1 MFISP
6 LVQRTLITL
15 AVLTSFGVLVHD
27 TKIDQATTLALALP
41 VGLVVLAQV
50 PTLRSEG
57 HTHVE
62 RVAFEKSSHLTS
74 GMPRVQPRDDHRKYV
89 LGKRTSGFNSLN
101 EHILMFDPSLA

>member
-6 LVQRTLITL
+6 LIQRTLITF
-15 AVLTSFGVLVHD
+15 AILTTFGVLVHD
-27 TKIDQATTLALALP
+27 TKIDQALAIAVP

-50 PTLRSEG
+50 PTLHSEG

-89 LGKRTSGFNSLN
+89 LGKRTGGFNSLN
-101 EHILMFDPSLA
+101 EHILVFEPTLA